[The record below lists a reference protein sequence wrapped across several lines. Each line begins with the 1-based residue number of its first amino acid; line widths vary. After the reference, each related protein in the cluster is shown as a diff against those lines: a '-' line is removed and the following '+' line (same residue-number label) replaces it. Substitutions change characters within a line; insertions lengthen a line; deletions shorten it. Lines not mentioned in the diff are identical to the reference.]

1 MTWTLHIT
9 RIVALGLPLIGS
21 LMAQMAIQLTDTAML
36 GRYDVEALAGQVL
49 GSTLF
54 SIALLF
60 GAGFGWS
67 VTPIIAEAE
76 ARGQSTE
83 IRRVTRMAFW
93 LSFGFGVAVLPVFLF
108 AGPLFGALGQDPGTA
123 AIAARYLAIQ
133 GFSIFPA
140 LGLMVIRAYLSGLGR
155 TRAQFWAMV
164 AAFLLNA
171 VINYALIFGA
181 FGFPELGVTGAAI
194 GSVISTTVAFLALAV
209 HAALATPEHEL
220 FRNVWKPDP
229 QALARVF
236 RLGWPIGTA
245 TLAEAGLFAG
255 ATVLMGWLGT
265 VPLAAHG
272 IAMQIISVIFMA
284 HLGLSQAATIRAGNA
299 VGRDDPAG
307 LRKGAMAAMILSGCV
322 ALPTLA
328 MLVFLPDPLI
338 DLFLGRDEPARE
350 AVLVLGRGLLAAA
363 ALFQLADAAQVMA
376 MGFLRGLQDT
386 RVPMAYAAISYWA
399 IGMPLAWLLGFPAG
413 LGGVGVWLGMA
424 AGLTV
429 AAVMLQGRFWRRT
442 RLVAPLRTA

>member
-1 MTWTLHIT
+1 MTWTQHIN
-9 RIVALGLPLIGS
+9 RIIALGLPLIGS

-36 GRYDVEALAGQVL
+36 GRYDVAALAGQVL

-67 VTPIIAEAE
+67 VTPVIAEAE
-76 ARGQSTE
+76 ARGHSTE

-93 LSFGFGVAVLPVFLF
+93 LSAGFGAVVLPVFLL
-108 AGPLFGALGQDPGTA
+108 AGPLFVALGQEPATA
-123 AIAARYLAIQ
+123 ETAARYLSIQ
-133 GFSIFPA
+133 GLSIFPA

-155 TRAQFWAMV
+155 TRAQFWAMA
-164 AAFLLNA
+164 AAFALNA
-171 VINYALIFGA
+171 AINYVLIFGA

-209 HAALATPEHEL
+209 HAAVATPEHDL
-220 FRNVWKPDP
+220 FRNIWKPDS
-229 QALARVF
+229 QALSRVF
-236 RLGWPIGTA
+236 HLGWPIGTA
-245 TLAEAGLFAG
+245 TLAEAALFSG

-272 IAMQIISVIFMA
+272 IAMQIISIIFMA

-299 VGRDDPAG
+299 VGRNDPAG
-307 LRKGAMAAMILSGCV
+307 LRKGALAALMLSCCV

-328 MLVFLPDPLI
+328 ALVFLPDPLI

-350 AVLVLGRGLLAAA
+350 AVLALGRGLLAAA

-386 RVPMAYAAISYWA
+386 RVPMWLAGISYWV

-424 AGLTV
+424 GGLTV
-429 AAVMLQGRFWRRT
+429 AAVTLQTRFWRRT
-442 RLVAPLRTA
+442 RLAADPSRP